1 LRIIREQM
9 KACAIVP
16 CYNVG
21 ALCVPVIEQ
30 TRNFV
35 DGIIAVDDG
44 STDDTAL
51 HLAKTHAEVLKHERN
66 AGKGAALLTAFNH
79 FIISKTYAD
88 FDTVLTID
96 ADGQHNPKEIRLL
109 LDAFVANPDC
119 VVVGTR
125 EVDRSDIKFRRRLG
139 NILSRY
145 FISKVCRQYV
155 PDTQSGFRV
164 FSRGLLQKIMPGLI
178 PGRYEMETAFL
189 IRAARAGYR
198 IVPVTV
204 STIYTDAAE
213 RVSSFNP
220 YLDTYLVFKVVAK
233 SILFGK

>member
-1 LRIIREQM
+1 MRT
-9 KACAIVP
+9 CAIIP
-16 CYNVG
+16 CYNAG

-35 DGIIAVDDG
+35 NAIIAVDDG

-51 HLAKTHAEVLKHERN
+51 HLAKTGAKVLTHERN
-66 AGKGAALLTAFNH
+66 AGKGAALLTAFRH
-79 FIISKTYAD
+79 FATSPEYAS
-88 FDTVLTID
+88 FDTLLTID
-96 ADGQHNPKEIRLL
+96 ADGQHNPQEIGRLL
-109 LDAFVANPDC
+109 DTYAAQPDC

-139 NILSRY
+139 NIISRF
-145 FISKVCRQYV
+145 FISKACGQYI

-164 FSRGLLQKIMPGLI
+164 FSRRLLLKIMPGLN

-189 IRAARAGYR
+189 ILAAHAGHR
-198 IVPVTV
+198 IVPVTI